1 MWIVVEY
8 YFLIMVS
15 VMVLLIIYNNIYNI
29 IKPLDVLFT
38 IEWSDKD
45 Y

>member
-15 VMVLLIIYNNIYNI
+15 VMVLLIFIHKIYNI
-29 IKPLDVLFT
+29 IKAMDVLFT
-38 IEWSDKD
+38 IEWE
-45 Y
+45 